1 MKIPDTEALIAAA
14 DVLRGRARY
23 RESISCFT
31 RALRACSRIG
41 NSTEEYYCLRSLGDL
56 YRMTG
61 QFERAMKMYESAVQR
76 AKAIGDPVMAA
87 DARIGRGLS
96 LRALGVWPE
105 ALGDIRAA
113 KKVYREKRD
122 LSGLAF
128 AQWAEAGTL
137 RIKGDIIG
145 ALRIFTEAHRLYRSL
160 REQEGIGFSLCGLGG
175 ASRVAGRAKRSLAF
189 YTAANRV
196 FAEIRDRFGQAY
208 SLCGMANAYRMLR
221 DYENAFR
228 FFSGATRLYRILGD
242 TVSYAYTLWG
252 IGTAHKMRGDYRKAR
267 EYFIKA
273 LNMFRR
279 TKDPRGRIYCEL
291 ALEEVA
297 VLAGDAKGTRK
308 RLLSLIEDLER
319 FQFGVEL
326 CHARVMLELIE
337 RWDALADD
345 QTTRE
350 RRKKSAR
357 EGLSAASCYRQLGLH
372 LSFRSLP
379 MNIP

>member
-1 MKIPDTEALIAAA
+1 MSTPDTEALIAAA
-14 DVLRGRARY
+14 DALRGRARY
-23 RESISCFT
+23 RESISYFMK
-31 RALRACSRIG
+31 ALRACSRTG
-41 NSTEEYYCLRSLGDL
+41 NSMEEYYCLRSLGDL

-61 QFERAMKMYESAVQR
+61 HFERAMQMYESAVER
-76 AKAIGDPVMAA
+76 AEGIGDSVMGA

-105 ALGDIRAA
+105 ALREIRAA

-137 RIKGDIIG
+137 RIKGDIKG
-145 ALRIFTEAHRLYRSL
+145 ALRMFQEAHRLYRSL
-160 REQEGIGFSLCGLGG
+160 QDREGIGFALCGLGG

-221 DYENAFR
+221 DYEKAFC
-228 FFSGATRLYRILGD
+228 FFSKATRLYRILGD

-252 IGTAHKMRGDYRKAR
+252 IGTAHKMQSNYRKAR
-267 EYFIKA
+267 EFFVRA

-279 TKDPRGRIYCEL
+279 TKDPRGRIYCAL
-291 ALEEVA
+291 GLEEIA
-297 VLAGDAKGTRK
+297 VLASDAKGTKK

-319 FQFGVEL
+319 YQFCLEL
-326 CHARVMLELIE
+326 CHARVMLALIE
-337 RWDALADD
+337 RRDAMADD
-345 QTTRE
+345 
-350 RRKKSAR
+350 RRTPKRLSKAAR
-357 EGLSAASCYRQLGLH
+357 AKLSTGSCYRQLGLR